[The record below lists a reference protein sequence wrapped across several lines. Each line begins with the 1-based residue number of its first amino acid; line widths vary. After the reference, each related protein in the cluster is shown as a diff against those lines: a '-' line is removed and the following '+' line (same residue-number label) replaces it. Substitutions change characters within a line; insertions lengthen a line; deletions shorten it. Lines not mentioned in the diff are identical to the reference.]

1 MKKNNYAKINLALN
15 VIDNK
20 KPSNYHELDM
30 INVTISLKDSVK
42 IKFIKNDLN
51 ETIIKCNNESIPV
64 DNTNLVYKVIEK
76 FKKVF
81 SLSFSCFVYINK
93 KIPISAGLAG
103 GSGNASAT
111 LDILNQHFK
120 TNMSLKQKMK
130 FIENITTDGPYMLV
144 GLPCRVKGNGNII
157 SPIKYNLKAKML
169 IVKPKL
175 GCNTKEVFSSLDYK
189 KLKRYNI
196 NKIQEALNNND
207 LDLLSSHIGNSL
219 LPSAININ
227 KDILDV
233 INRMKTCGFEI
244 VSMSGS
250 GSTCF
255 AISKRKYPFKKA
267 KEIFDKEKYDLI
279 KVCKI
284 IK

>member
-1 MKKNNYAKINLALN
+1 
-15 VIDNK
+15 
-20 KPSNYHELDM
+20 
-30 INVTISLKDSVK
+30 
-42 IKFIKNDLN
+42 
-51 ETIIKCNNESIPV
+51 
-64 DNTNLVYKVIEK
+64 
-76 FKKVF
+76 
-81 SLSFSCFVYINK
+81 
-93 KIPISAGLAG
+93 
-103 GSGNASAT
+103 
-111 LDILNQHFK
+111 
-120 TNMSLKQKMK
+120 MSLKQKMK

-169 IVKPKL
+169 IVKPKI
-175 GCNTKEVFSSLDYK
+175 GCNTKDVFSSLDYK

-196 NKIQEALNNND
+196 NKIQEALSNND

>member
-42 IKFIKNDLN
+42 IKFVKNDLN

-169 IVKPKL
+169 IVKPKI

-189 KLKRYNI
+189 KCY
-196 NKIQEALNNND
+196 
-207 LDLLSSHIGNSL
+207 
-219 LPSAININ
+219 
-227 KDILDV
+227 
-233 INRMKTCGFEI
+233 
-244 VSMSGS
+244 
-250 GSTCF
+250 
-255 AISKRKYPFKKA
+255 
-267 KEIFDKEKYDLI
+267 
-279 KVCKI
+279 
-284 IK
+284 